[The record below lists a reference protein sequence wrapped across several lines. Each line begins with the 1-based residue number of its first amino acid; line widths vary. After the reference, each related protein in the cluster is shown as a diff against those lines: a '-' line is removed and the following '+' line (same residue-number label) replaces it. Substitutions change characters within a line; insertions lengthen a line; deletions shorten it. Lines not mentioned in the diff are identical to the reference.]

1 VLIPLH
7 DDNPLRRISFGYLT
21 VAFIV
26 VCVVVQLYQQT
37 LPPRAEQQFVL
48 GYGAI
53 PAVLFGHAQLPPE
66 LARLPPW
73 LTLIT
78 SMFLHG
84 GLMHLIGNMVFLWVL
99 GDNVEDALGH
109 PRYLVFYVAA
119 GIAAAL
125 THAAMEPT
133 SQIPMIGASGAIS
146 GVMGAYL
153 VLHPRATIATLVIRF
168 IVHLPAF
175 VVLGLWIG
183 FQFVSAAMSG
193 PGQGGVAVWA
203 HIGGFFAGAIL
214 IVPMRLRGVPLFDRA
229 DARPAFSRRR
239 SIIPD
244 SRR

>member
-1 VLIPLH
+1 VLLPLH

-21 VAFIV
+21 VAFIA
-26 VCVVVQLYQQT
+26 VCVAVQLYQQT

-53 PAVLFGHAQLPPE
+53 PAVLFGHAELPPE
-66 LARLPPW
+66 LARLPSS

-109 PRYLVFYVAA
+109 LRYLVFYALS
-119 GIAAAL
+119 GITAAL
-125 THAAMEPT
+125 THAAMEPA

-153 VLHPRATIATLVIRF
+153 VLHPRAMIKTLVLRM
-168 IVHLPAF
+168 IVNMPAF
-175 VVLGLWIG
+175 LVLGLWIA
-183 FQFVSAAMSG
+183 FQFVNAAMAD
-193 PGQGGVAVWA
+193 PGKGGVAWWA
-203 HIGGFFAGAIL
+203 HIGGFIAGAIL
-214 IVPMRLRGVPLFDRA
+214 IVPMRLRGVPLFDRP
-229 DARPAFSRRR
+229 DQRPAFARRR

>member
-1 VLIPLH
+1 MLLPLH

-26 VCVVVQLYQQT
+26 VCVAVQLYQQT

-53 PAVLFGHAQLPPE
+53 PAVLFGYAGLPPE
-66 LARLPPW
+66 LERLPPW
-73 LTLIT
+73 MTLIT

-109 PRYLVFYVAA
+109 LRYLVFYVVT

-125 THAAMEPT
+125 SHAVIEPA
-133 SQIPMIGASGAIS
+133 SQVPMIGASGAIS

-153 VLHPRATIATLVIRF
+153 VLHPRARIATLVFRF

-183 FQFVSAAMSG
+183 FQFVSVAMADAS
-193 PGQGGVAVWA
+193 QSGVAVWA
-203 HIGGFFAGAIL
+203 HIGGFIAGAIL

-244 SRR
+244 TRR

>member
-1 VLIPLH
+1 MPLH

-26 VCVVVQLYQQT
+26 VCVLIQLYQQS

-48 GYGAI
+48 AYGAI
-53 PAVLFGHAQLPPE
+53 PAVVFGHAELPPE
-66 LARLPPW
+66 LAKLPSS

-109 PRYLVFYVAA
+109 VRYLVFYVVA
-119 GIAAAL
+119 GVAAAL
-125 THAAMEPT
+125 SHAALEPT
-133 SQIPMIGASGAIS
+133 SQVPMIGASGAIS

-153 VLHPRATIATLVIRF
+153 VLHPHARIATLVFRF
-168 IVHLPAF
+168 VTHLPAF
-175 VVLGLWIG
+175 VVLGLWIA
-183 FQFVSAAMSG
+183 FQIFNAAMAE
-193 PGQGGVAVWA
+193 PGKGGVAWYA
-203 HIGGFFAGAIL
+203 HMGGFIAGAIL
-214 IVPMRLRGVPLFDRA
+214 IVPMRLRGVPLFDRP
-229 DARPAFSRRR
+229 DSRPAYARRR

-244 SRR
+244 LRR

>member
-1 VLIPLH
+1 VLLPLH

-21 VAFIV
+21 VAIIA
-26 VCVVVQLYQQT
+26 VCVLVQLYQLT

-53 PAVLFGHAQLPPE
+53 PAVLFGHAALPPE
-66 LARLPPW
+66 LERLPAW
-73 LTLIT
+73 MTLIT

-109 PRYLVFYVAA
+109 ARYLVFYAA
-119 GIAAAL
+119 SGVAAAL
-125 THAAMEPT
+125 SHAGLEPT
-133 SQIPMIGASGAIS
+133 SQVPMIGASGAIS

-153 VLHPRATIATLVIRF
+153 MLHPRAMIATLVFRF
-168 IVHLPAF
+168 VMHLPAF
-175 VVLGLWIG
+175 VVLGLWIA
-183 FQFVSAAMSG
+183 FQFVNAAMAD
-193 PGQGGVAVWA
+193 PGRGGVAWWA

-214 IVPMRLRGVPLFDRA
+214 IVPMRLRGVPLFDRP